1 MADVFVSYS
10 RHDGDFVSRLAEALG
25 ERGKEAWVDVEGIRD
40 AEVFPAVLRAA
51 IEESDGFVFVVSP
64 DSVASSYCEQ
74 EVEHALELNKR
85 IVPLLLRPVDDDLV
99 PEGVRVRNWVPFVE
113 QAQFEHG
120 IDRVVDALDT
130 DLAWAKEHTRWLLKA
145 LEWEGENRER
155 SFLLR
160 GSELA
165 AAESWLVRETDK
177 EPAPNALQRVYVA
190 ASRAASTRRQRVTV
204 GLSLVV
210 AAVSIALLVFALISR
225 SQAIDARNTARS
237 QAIAADSQTQLA
249 VDPERSI
256 LLAAAAVSR
265 ARTPEALFALRGAL
279 DASALRFRLPDVG
292 LQSCAGFLGGAPILV
307 YRPDGR
313 RLAEAICGGVIVV
326 ADRRGNVLRRIHVGR
341 AVDSIAY
348 SRDGSLLAVATPPG
362 VSLVDP
368 TTGVVMKSLARTSRV
383 ARLAF
388 SPSANVLALG
398 GLGKLTLVN
407 VATGQTS
414 VIPFPKSVRSTSTTA
429 LAFSPDGRRLAIGIG
444 SPQPNT
450 PAGLGIVDLETGRL
464 LAGSDAS
471 NIVDV
476 GFSPDGHQIVAAE
489 TKGSEGTISIRNAR
503 TLRGKRVLVRLPDVA
518 ATAAAFSPD
527 GAAIAYGAAD
537 GTAGLVSPHTRQPI
551 VSYLGQTAA
560 VTSLCFSPVGRL
572 VATASA
578 DGTTRVWRAGGPE
591 LETFVSPP
599 TVVPFTVGPIEA
611 VKGGLLMVLDR
622 GPSQGLAFLR
632 ATDAGRPLGAP
643 FMLSRTNNV
652 GAVFGSGDGKFAG
665 LIPASNGA
673 VAPMRIFDLTRRRV
687 VRTLPPS
694 PAPFGGE
701 PVFSPD
707 GHLIALGRYLTRPEA
722 QPQSR
727 MGHKPAMVLVNTV
740 TGKARAL
747 GTTDCTRGWRSQSFS
762 PDGELLA
769 AGTFCGQVS
778 VWQVANGRR
787 LGRPFSIGGE
797 LARIAFEP
805 NGKRIVVAGWNSAI
819 TVADARTGRV
829 DAILTDHTR
838 GVDEITWSP
847 DGRYFASGS
856 LDDTARVLGCPD
868 ASRASDYAPPGSRL
882 RRLVHTRQPQPGDH
896 RRGERRSR
904 VGRLHRLRER
914 AGATR
919 AGKDARD
926 THAHAAGEDNL
937 RRRLR

>member
-10 RHDGDFVSRLAEALG
+10 RRDGEFVRRLAEALG

-85 IVPLLLRPVDDDLV
+85 IVPLLLRPVDDHLV
-99 PEGVRVRNWVPFVE
+99 PDGVRVRNWVPFVE
-113 QAQFEHG
+113 RAQFEDG
-120 IDRVVDALDT
+120 VARVVDALDT

-145 LEWEGENRER
+145 LEWEAEDRER

-160 GSELA
+160 GSELV
-165 AAESWLVRETDK
+165 AAESWLVREADK

-190 ASRAASTRRQRVTV
+190 ASRAASTRRQRIMVA
-204 GLSLVV
+204 LSLIV

-237 QAIAADSQTQLA
+237 QALAADSQTQLA

-256 LLAAAAVSR
+256 LLAEAAVSR

-292 LQSCAGFLGGAPILV
+292 VQSCTGFLGGAPSVV

-313 RLAEAICGGVIVV
+313 RLAEAICGGLIMV
-326 ADRRGNVLRRIHVGR
+326 ADGRGNVLRRIHVGR
-341 AVDSIAY
+341 SVDSIAY

-362 VSLVDP
+362 VLLVDP
-368 TTGVVMKSLARTSRV
+368 ATGAVRKSLVRTSRV

-388 SPSANVLALG
+388 SPSANLLALG
-398 GLGKLTLVN
+398 GVGKLTLVD
-407 VATGQTS
+407 VATGQAK
-414 VIPFPKSVRSTSTTA
+414 VFPFPKSVRNTTTTA
-429 LAFSPDGRRLAIGIG
+429 LAFSPDGRRLAIGVG
-444 SPQPNT
+444 APQPNT
-450 PAGLGIVDLETGRL
+450 PAGLGIVDLKTGRL
-464 LAGSDAS
+464 LAVSDAS
-471 NIVDV
+471 NIVAV
-476 GFSPDGHQIVAAE
+476 GFSPDGSELVAAE
-489 TKGSEGTISIRNAR
+489 TTRGGGTISIRNAR
-503 TLRGKRVLVRLPDVA
+503 TLRGKRVLVRLPDVS

-537 GTAGLVSPHTRQPI
+537 GTAGLVSPRTRQPI

-578 DGTTRVWRAGGPE
+578 DGTTRIWRAGGPE
-591 LETFVSPP
+591 LHTFASPP
-599 TVVPFTVGPIEA
+599 TVAPFPVGPIEA
-611 VKGGLLMVLDR
+611 VTGGLLTVLDG
-622 GPSQGLAFLR
+622 GPSGGLAVLR
-632 ATDAGRPLGAP
+632 TTDAGRPVGVP
-643 FMLSRTNNV
+643 FVLSRTDNV
-652 GAVFGSGDGKFAG
+652 GAVFGSGDGKLAG
-665 LIPASNGA
+665 LIPAPNRGL
-673 VAPMRIFDLTRRRV
+673 APMTIFDLGQRRA

-701 PVFSPD
+701 PVFSLD
-707 GHLIALGRYLTRPEA
+707 GRLIAMGRYLTGPGAASPSPTE
-722 QPQSR
+722 S
-727 MGHKPAMVLVNTV
+727 KPAMVLVNTV
-740 TGKARAL
+740 TGKPRAL
-747 GTTDCTRGWRSQSFS
+747 GTTDCTAGWRSQSFS
-762 PDGELLA
+762 PDGGLLA

-787 LGRPFSIGGE
+787 IGRPFSIGGE

-805 NGKRIVVAGWNSAI
+805 NGKRILVAGWNGAI

-829 DAILTDHTR
+829 DAVLTDQTR

-847 DGRYFASGS
+847 DGRYFASAS
-856 LDDTARVLGCPD
+856 LDHTARVW
-868 ASRASDYAPPGSRL
+868 
-882 RRLVHTRQPQPGDH
+882 
-896 RRGERRSR
+896 
-904 VGRLHRLRER
+904 
-914 AGATR
+914 
-919 AGKDARD
+919 DARTLRVLRIMRHPD
-926 THAHAAGEDNL
+926 PVYGVSFTPDSRSVVTIDAANVVRVWDACTDCGNAQALLALAQTRVTRTLTPQERKTFAAG
-937 RRRLR
+937 

>member
-10 RHDGDFVSRLAEALG
+10 RRDGEFVRRLAEALG

-51 IEESDGFVFVVSP
+51 IQESDGFVFVVSP

-74 EVEHALELNKR
+74 EVEHALALNKR
-85 IVPLLLRPVDDDLV
+85 IVPLLLRPVDDHLV
-99 PEGVRVRNWVPFVE
+99 PEGVRVRNWVPFVQ
-113 QAQFEHG
+113 QAQFEQG
-120 IDRVVDALDT
+120 VARVVDALDT

-145 LEWEGENRER
+145 LEWEEENRER

-177 EPAPNALQRVYVA
+177 EPVPNALQRVYVA
-190 ASRAASTRRQRVTV
+190 ASRAASTRRQRVMA

-237 QAIAADSQTQLA
+237 QALAADSQTQLA

-256 LLAAAAVSR
+256 LLAAAAMSR

-292 LQSCAGFLGGAPILV
+292 VQSCTGFLGGAPTLV

-348 SRDGSLLAVATPPG
+348 NRDGSLLAVATPPG
-362 VSLVDP
+362 VFLVDP
-368 TTGVVMKSLARTSRV
+368 ATGAVRKSLVRTSRV
-383 ARLAF
+383 SRLAF

-398 GLGKLTLVN
+398 GVGKLTLVD
-407 VATGQTS
+407 VATGQAK
-414 VIPFPKSVRSTSTTA
+414 VFPFPKSAGGTTTTA
-429 LAFSPDGRRLAIGIG
+429 LAFSPDGRRLAIGVG
-444 SPQPNT
+444 APEPNT
-450 PAGLGIVDLETGRL
+450 PAGLGIVDLETGRA
-464 LAGSDAS
+464 LAESNAS
-471 NIVDV
+471 NIVAV
-476 GFSPDGHQIVAAE
+476 GFSPDGSEIVAAE
-489 TKGSEGTISIRNAR
+489 TKGGGGTISIRNAR
-503 TLRGKRVLVRLPDVA
+503 TLRGKRVLVQLPDVA

-537 GTAGLVSPHTRQPI
+537 GTAGLVSPRTRQPI
-551 VSYLGQTAA
+551 VSYLGQTGA
-560 VTSLCFSPVGRL
+560 VTSLCFSPDGRL

-591 LETFVSPP
+591 LDTFVSPP

-611 VKGGLLMVLDR
+611 VKGELLAILNR
-622 GPSQGLAFLR
+622 GPSQGLAVVR
-632 ATDAGRPLGAP
+632 ETDAGRPVGAP
-643 FMLSRTNNV
+643 FRLSRTNNV
-652 GAVFGSGDGKFAG
+652 GAVFGSSDGTLAG
-665 LIPASNGA
+665 LIPASANSA
-673 VAPMRIFDLTRRRV
+673 VAPITIFDLARRRV

-707 GHLIALGRYLTRPEA
+707 GHLIAMGRYLTGPGA
-722 QPQSR
+722 ASGSPT
-727 MGHKPAMVLVNTV
+727 GPKPAMVLVNTV

-747 GTTDCTRGWRSQSFS
+747 GTTDCTAGWRSQSFS

-778 VWQVANGRR
+778 MWEVASGRR

-805 NGKRIVVAGWNSAI
+805 NGKRMVVAGWNGAI

-829 DAILTDHTR
+829 DAVLTDHTR

-847 DGRYFASGS
+847 DGRYFASAS
-856 LDDTARVLGCPD
+856 LDDTARVW
-868 ASRASDYAPPGSRL
+868 
-882 RRLVHTRQPQPGDH
+882 
-896 RRGERRSR
+896 
-904 VGRLHRLRER
+904 
-914 AGATR
+914 
-919 AGKDARD
+919 DARTLRVLRIMRHPD
-926 THAHAAGEDNL
+926 PVYGVSFTPDSRNLVTIDAANVVRVWDACTDCGNAQALLALAKTRVTRTLTPQERKTFAAG
-937 RRRLR
+937 